1 MLNAWYVGVWPL
13 QTSFGDSANTSMV
26 QGELKNAYIFAAY
39 VHYPVVETG
48 ASRAVQEAPGTEV
61 ADCSFSR
68 PAVEGLQVVEHCILI
83 DLLTGLA

>member
-48 ASRAVQEAPGTEV
+48 ASRAVQEAPGIEV
-61 ADCSFSR
+61 ADRPFSR
-68 PAVEGLQVVEHCILI
+68 PAIEVLQVVEHLILI

>member
-48 ASRAVQEAPGTEV
+48 ASRAVQEALGIDV
-61 ADCSFSR
+61 ADCSSSR
-68 PAVEGLQVVEHCILI
+68 FAIEFLQVVEHWTLV
-83 DLLTGLA
+83 DLLTSLA